1 MKRKPIL
8 VCMLILLC
16 LSLPLSSV
24 DFGLNIGNVSDFSR
38 NVQNI
43 FSQTNSTVLWLNT
56 PIKDFSFAA
65 SVVYKFNYIWTSLTG
80 SYIKPYYFDV
90 GSFEFSGFI
99 PLPGN
104 TPSGI
109 RFDAGRIQADDITGK
124 IFSTKSDGLKVSWGI
139 NNTTLGVQSYYTGLT
154 LKSNS
159 SIFLSPQDTE
169 DIDNEDVVFGPSRL
183 VYSVYAVFQEFLLR
197 QNASLEFLGQ
207 NDLRSEAS
215 PSVNTYYG
223 SAVLS
228 GPLFSTLR
236 YSAGTSFGVLQSDNT
251 SNFGQLITGN
261 LSLRIPSKATS
272 LTLSGLYTLPW
283 GDGNTA
289 GFVPVNE
296 QCVSVVLPELKHDMV
311 TYIGFE
317 TSTQRSSVFS
327 NGFKLSSYL
336 NKSID
341 SFALPV
347 LNVNIPNLFVGG
359 ELSVYGNFLVSSEFS
374 FMYSAG
380 LFVFNP
386 FSVIRG
392 INIIPFRVSLSATL
406 KI

>member
-1 MKRKPIL
+1 MKRKQIL

-16 LSLPLSSV
+16 LSLPLFSV

-38 NVQNI
+38 NVQNV
-43 FSQTNSTVLWLNT
+43 FSQTNSAVLWFTT

-65 SVVYKFNYIWTSLTG
+65 SMVYKFNYTWTSQTG
-80 SYIKPYYFDV
+80 SYIKPYYFDI
-90 GSFEFSGFI
+90 GTLEFSGFI

-104 TPSGI
+104 TPSSI
-109 RFDAGRIQADDITGK
+109 RFDAGRIQADDIIGK
-124 IFSTKSDGLKVSWGI
+124 IFSTKSDGLKVSWMI
-139 NNTTLGVQSYYTGLT
+139 NNITLGIQSYYTGLT

-159 SIFLSPQDTE
+159 SLLLSPQDAD
-169 DIDNEDVVFGPSRL
+169 DIYNEDVIFGPSRL
-183 VYSVYAVFQEFLLR
+183 VYSVYAVFQEFMLR

-207 NDLRSEAS
+207 NDLRSGAD

-223 SAVLS
+223 SVVLS

-261 LSLRIPSKATS
+261 LSLRIPSKGTS

-283 GDGNTA
+283 GGGNTA

-296 QCVSVVLPELKHDMV
+296 QSVSIVLPELKHNMV

-327 NGFKLSSYL
+327 NGIKLSSYL

-341 SFALPV
+341 RFALPV
-347 LNVNIPNLFVGG
+347 LDVSKPNLFVGG
-359 ELSVYGNFLVSSEFS
+359 ELSAYGNFVVSSEFS

-386 FSVIRG
+386 FSVIKG
-392 INIIPFRVSLSATL
+392 VNIIPFRVSLSATL

>member
-1 MKRKPIL
+1 
-8 VCMLILLC
+8 MLILLC
-16 LSLPLSSV
+16 LSLPLFSV

-38 NVQNI
+38 NVQNV
-43 FSQTNSTVLWLNT
+43 FSQTNSAVLWFTT

-65 SVVYKFNYIWTSLTG
+65 SMVYKFNYTWTSQTG
-80 SYIKPYYFDV
+80 SYIKPYYFDI
-90 GSFEFSGFI
+90 GTLEFSGFI

-104 TPSGI
+104 TPSSI
-109 RFDAGRIQADDITGK
+109 RFDAGRIQADDIIGK
-124 IFSTKSDGLKVSWGI
+124 IFSTKSDGLKVSWMI
-139 NNTTLGVQSYYTGLT
+139 NNITLGIQSYYTGLT

-159 SIFLSPQDTE
+159 SLLLSPQDAD
-169 DIDNEDVVFGPSRL
+169 DIYNEDVIFGPSRL
-183 VYSVYAVFQEFLLR
+183 VYSVYAVFQEFMLR

-207 NDLRSEAS
+207 NDLRSGAD

-223 SAVLS
+223 SVVLS

-261 LSLRIPSKATS
+261 LSLRIPSKGTS

-283 GDGNTA
+283 GGGNTA

-296 QCVSVVLPELKHDMV
+296 QSVSIVLPELKHNMV

-327 NGFKLSSYL
+327 NGIKLSSYL

-341 SFALPV
+341 RFALPV
-347 LNVNIPNLFVGG
+347 LDVSKPNLFVGG
-359 ELSVYGNFLVSSEFS
+359 ELSAYGNFVVSSEFS

-386 FSVIRG
+386 FSVIKG
-392 INIIPFRVSLSATL
+392 VNIIPFRVSLSATL